1 MLSTASLWFVRG
13 VVQVMSCV
21 ALDPFYFMIK
31 YSTHCSTPS
40 PSFPS
45 SHQIITTSPPRAI
58 MSFKL
63 IPNTTQD
70 AGTDNSYVSR
80 QGHKHEPVQV
90 IADEQARDEVKNN
103 NQTNNTSNDQLDKQA
118 IDQSNIIFS
127 TKPVTRGAAPPKG
140 AYKEP
145 TDTEGLP
152 RNDGRSSV

>member
-1 MLSTASLWFVRG
+1 MCCLGLFLFHDQIQHPLLNSISLI
-13 VVQVMSCV
+13 
-21 ALDPFYFMIK
+21 PFF
-31 YSTHCSTPS
+31 
-40 PSFPS
+40 S
-45 SHQIITTSPPRAI
+45 SNNHDKPPRAI
-58 MSFKL
+58 MS
-63 IPNTTQD
+63 TTQD
-70 AGTDNSYVSR
+70 ADTDNSYVSR
-80 QGHKHEPVQV
+80 PGHKHEPVQV

-103 NQTNNTSNDQLDKQA
+103 NQTNSTSSDQLDKQA